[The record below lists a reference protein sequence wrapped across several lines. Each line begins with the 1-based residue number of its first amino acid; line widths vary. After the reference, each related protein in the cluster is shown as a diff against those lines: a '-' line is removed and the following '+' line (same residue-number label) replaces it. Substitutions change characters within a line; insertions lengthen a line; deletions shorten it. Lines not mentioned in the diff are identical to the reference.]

1 LYEKGDYSYALFF
14 GHLTLEKLLK
24 AVFTKSEDKIADI
37 YQEQLGS
44 IEQLVLPPASDSS
57 PDHFDVFQNYEIE
70 AEGRDE
76 LKEYLAEQG
85 IGTLIQWGGKAV
97 HQFIKLGFTQKLPFT
112 EKIFQKMLMIPMN
125 MSLLDDD
132 INYVCDCIVKFYKY
146 E

>member
-1 LYEKGDYSYALFF
+1 MYEKGDYSYALFF

-37 YQEQLGS
+37 YQEQLSS

-97 HQFIKLGFTQKLPFT
+97 HQLC
-112 EKIFQKMLMIPMN
+112 
-125 MSLLDDD
+125 
-132 INYVCDCIVKFYKY
+132 V
-146 E
+146 

>member
-1 LYEKGDYSYALFF
+1 MISRRR
-14 GHLTLEKLLK
+14 H
-24 AVFTKSEDKIADI
+24 IADI

-44 IEQLVLPPASDSS
+44 IEQLVLPPVSDSS

-97 HQFIKLGFTQKLPFT
+97 HQLC
-112 EKIFQKMLMIPMN
+112 
-125 MSLLDDD
+125 
-132 INYVCDCIVKFYKY
+132 V
-146 E
+146 